1 MDQIEFIRHFIM
13 TCPDEEAV
21 AFARERLKKAKAD
34 AQRNNEE
41 AEEEREEREELLN
54 AILDCVVDI
63 AKPSSVIA
71 TELNIS
77 PQKAQAYCKMLERR
91 GLVIVTV
98 GASHAN
104 AKRNV
109 KYFKKA

>member
-1 MDQIEFIRHFIM
+1 MLLSDFIRQVIATKCSDKEAAAYM
-13 TCPDEEAV
+13 GLLEKPEKCAKKNADEV
-21 AFARERLKKAKAD
+21 ERD
-34 AQRNNEE
+34 
-41 AEEEREEREELLN
+41 REELLN

-77 PQKAQAYCKMLERR
+77 PQKAQAYCRILESRE
-91 GLVIVTV
+91 LVIVTIGESPV
-98 GASHAN
+98 NSR
-104 AKRNV
+104 RNV

>member
-41 AEEEREEREELLN
+41 AGEEREELLN

-77 PQKAQAYCKMLERR
+77 PQKAQAYCRILESRE
-91 GLVIVTV
+91 LVIVTIGESPV
-98 GASHAN
+98 NSR
-104 AKRNV
+104 RNV

>member
-41 AEEEREEREELLN
+41 AEEEREELLN

-77 PQKAQAYCKMLERR
+77 PQKAQAYCRILESRE
-91 GLVIVTV
+91 LVIVTIGESPV
-98 GASHAN
+98 NSR
-104 AKRNV
+104 RNV

>member
-41 AEEEREEREELLN
+41 AEEREELLN
-54 AILDCVVDI
+54 AILDCVKDT

-77 PQKAQAYCKMLERR
+77 SQKAQSYCRILENKE
-91 GLVIVTV
+91 LVIVTI
-98 GASHAN
+98 GESPIN
-104 AKRNV
+104 SKRNV

>member
-34 AQRNNEE
+34 LQRNNDEVE
-41 AEEEREEREELLN
+41 KEREELLN
-54 AILDCVVDI
+54 AILDCIVDV
-63 AKPSSVIA
+63 AKPSSIIA

-77 PQKAQAYCKMLERR
+77 SQKAQAYCGILERED
-91 GLVIVTV
+91 LVIVTI
-98 GASHAN
+98 GKSPIN
-104 AKRNV
+104 SKRNV

>member
-1 MDQIEFIRHFIM
+1 MDQMEFIRHFIM

-41 AEEEREEREELLN
+41 AEEEREELLN

-77 PQKAQAYCKMLERR
+77 PQKAQAYCRILESRE
-91 GLVIVTV
+91 LVVVTIGESPV
-98 GASHAN
+98 NS
-104 AKRNV
+104 KRNV

>member
-41 AEEEREEREELLN
+41 AEEEREELLN

-77 PQKAQAYCKMLERR
+77 PQKAQAYCRILESRE
-91 GLVIVTV
+91 LVVVTIGESPV
-98 GASHAN
+98 NS
-104 AKRNV
+104 KRNV
-109 KYFKKA
+109 KSFKKA

>member
-41 AEEEREEREELLN
+41 AEEEREELLN

-91 GLVIVTV
+91 GLVIVTI

-104 AKRNV
+104 ATRNV
-109 KYFKKA
+109 KYFKKS

>member
-41 AEEEREEREELLN
+41 AEEEREELLN

-77 PQKAQAYCKMLERR
+77 PQKAQAYCRILESRE
-91 GLVIVTV
+91 LVVVTIGESPV
-98 GASHAN
+98 NS
-104 AKRNV
+104 KRNV